1 MTEST
6 PPNPNHNPNP
16 NLIAVSNSTIEGIG
30 HLASFF
36 GFSEVMGRLYGA
48 LLMSPEPLSLDEL
61 AERLEIS
68 KGSVSMNMRSIER
81 WGMAKEVWMRGE
93 RRKFYVAE
101 SDMWKVIRNILSGRE
116 MREVQRAL
124 QVLGESAEKLRQ
136 AETSLSPQEQAL
148 AAYYL
153 ERLADLQAFFQLAD
167 MALQTV
173 VATEEGLDF
182 EAISRIEL
190 A

>member
-1 MTEST
+1 MAEA
-6 PPNPNHNPNP
+6 NG
-16 NLIAVSNSTIEGIG
+16 NLAVVNDSTIEGIG
-30 HLASFF
+30 RLARFF

-93 RRKFYVAE
+93 RRKFYTAE
-101 SDMWKVIRNILSGRE
+101 SDIWKIIRNILSGRE

-124 QVLGESAEKLRQ
+124 HVLGDSVEKLRT
-136 AETSLSPQEQAL
+136 AENELTAEEQAL

-153 ERLADLQAFFQLAD
+153 ERLGDLQAFFQLAD

-173 VATEEGLDF
+173 VTAEESLDF
-182 EAISRIEL
+182 DAITKIEL
-190 A
+190 G